1 MTIIIKPLMFWFI
14 FATQLESENDKLT
27 SDILKKREKLAETEA
42 QLVEATKDLREA
54 RTLSLL
60 LFFRKH
66 EGEKDKDHKSF
77 NLGFFSFY
85 IQILNQKLPNI
96 ITVVLTGSRILHRKP
111 LQQAARTMR
120 IYSQQHAELN
130 HTVHDLYLVLF

>member
-1 MTIIIKPLMFWFI
+1 MTIIKPLILWFI
-14 FATQLESENDKLT
+14 FATQLESENEKLT

-54 RTLSLL
+54 RTLAFA
-60 LFFRKH
+60 FFRKH
-66 EGEKDKDHKSF
+66 DGEKDKDHKSF

-85 IQILNQKLPNI
+85 IQILNHKLPNI